1 MDPLIKIEIEKIR
14 QEAPETSTLSDDYI
28 FGMVAY
34 KYFFNQGQY
43 FNIDFKNSHTD
54 ASNDGGIDLIAIE
67 EDDSG
72 KNLVL
77 IQSKN
82 LSTAPTR
89 DDIMAMFM
97 KMEQT
102 VEEFKNSRVHTFNEK
117 LKRIYQEKYSQC
129 FDETQSGKIKLMIFL
144 GISLTDQKKEDF
156 NEFINNSEK
165 LQNYEFEI
173 VDESELVSAIKIF
186 YDETPFVDEAKL
198 SWYKDHG
205 KLEYVTNSDG
215 NHSTGIIV
223 NISSTSLR
231 EIYDTKKEKG
241 LFDQNFRGFVINK
254 KIDDGVISS
263 INSKPQDFWFLNN
276 GIIIGCKD
284 WIIDG
289 NKIKLY
295 EFSII
300 NGCQTTTNIGKNK
313 KGNPEFPI
321 VCKIIKPTNS
331 ATNEVKDA
339 FIARVAESSNSQKKI
354 EDRDLKSN
362 QPEQKKLQSLL
373 KNHIPTIRLEIK
385 RGDKKSGRS
394 SEEKIKNDELGQLIL
409 SCLLQQPG
417 TARSAKKKIFSDI
430 STYNAIFK
438 RNHSAQTLYD
448 LIQLK
453 KLVNKYLGDLQSS
466 NPTAL
471 AIARNGQ
478 FVLMASIL
486 FFLKY
491 RRGKI
496 SSEILGLPKDS
507 KVFEKE
513 CQLDNI
519 DGPIFDQN
527 RPDDFQIALKSVL
540 STLILDMAS
549 IIPEVNT
556 VSNFLKT
563 DKSYIE
569 IILDRFKNKFIFD
582 EYEKEEFFKK
592 FDKVF
597 K

>member
-1 MDPLIKIEIEKIR
+1 
-14 QEAPETSTLSDDYI
+14 
-28 FGMVAY
+28 
-34 KYFFNQGQY
+34 
-43 FNIDFKNSHTD
+43 
-54 ASNDGGIDLIAIE
+54 
-67 EDDSG
+67 
-72 KNLVL
+72 
-77 IQSKN
+77 
-82 LSTAPTR
+82 
-89 DDIMAMFM
+89 
-97 KMEQT
+97 
-102 VEEFKNSRVHTFNEK
+102 
-117 LKRIYQEKYSQC
+117 
-129 FDETQSGKIKLMIFL
+129 MI
-144 GISLTDQKKEDF
+144 I
-156 NEFINNSEK
+156 
-165 LQNYEFEI
+165 
-173 VDESELVSAIKIF
+173 
-186 YDETPFVDEAKL
+186 
-198 SWYKDHG
+198 
-205 KLEYVTNSDG
+205 
-215 NHSTGIIV
+215 

-284 WIIDG
+284 WTIDG

-295 EFSII
+295 DFSII

-331 ATNEVKDA
+331 ANNEVKDA

-362 QPEQKKLQSLL
+362 QPEQKNLQSLL
-373 KNHIPTIRLEIK
+373 KHHKPPIRLEIK

-430 STYNAIFK
+430 STYNSIFK
-438 RNHSAQTLYD
+438 RNHNPETLYD

-453 KLVNKYLGDLQSS
+453 KLVNKILGDFQSS

-491 RRGKI
+491 KRGKI
-496 SSEILGLPKDS
+496 SSEILRSSKDN

-519 DGPIFDQN
+519 DGPIFAPN
-527 RPDDFQIALKSVL
+527 RPDDFIVVLNSVL
-540 STLILDMAS
+540 RELILDLS
-549 IIPEVNT
+549 LIIPEVNS

-563 DKSYIE
+563 DKTYIE

-582 EYEKEEFFKK
+582 DYLRDEFFKK
-592 FDKVF
+592 FDTVF